1 MNWSSDSLILSSWP
15 CTRQSCCWSHSSTC
29 WSGSCGR
36 IIGSLHAALSFE
48 FSLKI
53 LAIFLFQSLLSVPK
67 QFNINNV
74 KYIWFTDLC
83 CIWVSGIENVARLPI
98 PSTLPANA
106 GSCSSKS
113 NWLSGTMCSFPQVK
127 TGLLTLS
134 VSSLLVSLGRRKE

>member
-1 MNWSSDSLILSSWP
+1 MNWSSDSLMLSSWP
-15 CTRQSCCWSHSSTC
+15 CTHQSCCWLHSSTC

-53 LAIFLFQSLLSVPK
+53 LAIFFFQSLLSVPK

-98 PSTLPANA
+98 PSTLSANA
-106 GSCSSKS
+106 GSGWSKW
-113 NWLSGTMCSFPQVK
+113 NWLSGTTCFFPQVK
-127 TGLLTLS
+127 TGLLILS
-134 VSSLLVSLGRRKE
+134 ISSLLVSLGRRKE